1 MEDTFFMDEF
11 NEIKT
16 HRYVFYPRDEN
27 LTLKSIFQASRD
39 KQVLVEYVERMNKEI
54 NRLKE
59 QLNRVNSKE
68 AQ

>member
-27 LTLKSIFQASRD
+27 LTLKNILQASHDR
-39 KQVLVEYVERMNKEI
+39 QVLVEYVEMMNKEI
-54 NRLKE
+54 NGLKE
-59 QLNRVNSKE
+59 KLSCKE
-68 AQ
+68 AL

>member
-16 HRYVFYPRDEN
+16 HHYVYYPDDGN
-27 LTLKSIFQASRD
+27 LTWESIKLASHDR
-39 KQVLVEYVERMNKEI
+39 QVLVEYVEMMNKEI

-59 QLNRVNSKE
+59 RIEHMSKE
-68 AQ
+68 AV